1 MDIFCPAGPGVY
13 TSAIMMDG
21 RSARLTGPLSAR
33 AKRTMAAA
41 GAVVVAGLAGIGVW
55 GATHSDSYGGS
66 RNGCVTVAAPSS
78 TGGALMHDCGAGARA
93 LCRTAFASHDK
104 IALLTQAQCRLAGL
118 GPGTS
123 PAP

>member
-1 MDIFCPAGPGVY
+1 
-13 TSAIMMDG
+13 MMDG

-33 AKRTMAAA
+33 AKRTMAVA
-41 GAVVVAGLAGIGVW
+41 GAVVVAGFAGIGVW
-55 GATHSDSYGGS
+55 GATHSDSYS
-66 RNGCVTVAAPSS
+66 RSHDGCVTVAASSS

-93 LCRTAFASHDK
+93 LCQAAFSGHDK

-118 GPGTS
+118 GPGAS